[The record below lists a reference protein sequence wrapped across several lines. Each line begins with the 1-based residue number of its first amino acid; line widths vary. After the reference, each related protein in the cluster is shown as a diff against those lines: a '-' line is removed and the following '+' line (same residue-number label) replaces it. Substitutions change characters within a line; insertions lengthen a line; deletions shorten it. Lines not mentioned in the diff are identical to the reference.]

1 MVPSVLVRAFE
12 CYSQNASTKK
22 CSKLNAQTLKN
33 LFFPVT
39 CKKKKKQHEKLRT
52 VSIATDL
59 VTADGCLEIELD
71 AAVLKDCDW
80 SVDILVRQSTTCS
93 LMSCNT

>member
-1 MVPSVLVRAFE
+1 MVPSVLVRGFE
-12 CYSQNASTKK
+12 CYSQNASTKNS
-22 CSKLNAQTLKN
+22 SKLNAQTLKN

-71 AAVLKDCDW
+71 TAV
-80 SVDILVRQSTTCS
+80 
-93 LMSCNT
+93 

>member
-1 MVPSVLVRAFE
+1 MLVRGFE
-12 CYSQNASTKK
+12 CYSQNASTEK

-59 VTADGCLEIELD
+59 VTADGCLEIELE
-71 AAVLKDCDW
+71 AAV
-80 SVDILVRQSTTCS
+80 
-93 LMSCNT
+93 

>member
-1 MVPSVLVRAFE
+1 MFHCLLMVPSVLVRGFE

-59 VTADGCLEIELD
+59 VTADGCLEIELE
-71 AAVLKDCDW
+71 AAV
-80 SVDILVRQSTTCS
+80 
-93 LMSCNT
+93 